1 MPGGCF
7 MKLIIYGV
15 VVFFCAPALATKSGD
30 LKSQCDID
38 NGTMIYKRVIKNYNA
53 SIMWRPDDIS
63 LDAINIKIDDKWY
76 GAIADDRTN
85 GNVLKG
91 MSSFAQAA
99 YLINL
104 PVNICVKGKY
114 LRGIE
119 GAD

>member
-1 MPGGCF
+1 
-7 MKLIIYGV
+7 MKLIFCGV
-15 VVFFCAPALATKSGD
+15 IIFMCGPALATKTGE

-38 NGTMIYKRVIKNYNA
+38 EGIMIYKRIIKNYNA

-76 GAIADDRTN
+76 GAIEDDRTN
-85 GNVLKG
+85 GNAAKG

-99 YLINL
+99 YLISL
-104 PVNICVKGKY
+104 PVNVCVKNKY

>member
-1 MPGGCF
+1 
-7 MKLIIYGV
+7 MKLIIYGAII
-15 VVFFCAPALATKSGD
+15 FMCGPALAIKSGD
-30 LKSQCDID
+30 LKSQCDVD
-38 NGTMIYKRVIKNYNA
+38 NGVMIYKQIIESYNA

-85 GNVLKG
+85 GNASKG

-104 PVNICVKGKY
+104 PVNVCVKNKY

>member
-1 MPGGCF
+1 
-7 MKLIIYGV
+7 MKLITCGAII
-15 VVFFCAPALATKSGD
+15 FICIPAFATKPGD

-38 NGTMIYKRVIKNYNA
+38 EGIMIYKRIIKNYNA

-85 GNVLKG
+85 GNAAKG

-99 YLINL
+99 CLISL
-104 PVNICVKGKY
+104 PVNVCVKNKY

>member
-1 MPGGCF
+1 
-7 MKLIIYGV
+7 MKLIIYVAIILVCG
-15 VVFFCAPALATKSGD
+15 PALATKPGD

-38 NGTMIYKRVIKNYNA
+38 NGTMIYKRVIKSYNA

-85 GNVLKG
+85 GNAAKG

-99 YLINL
+99 YLISL
-104 PVNICVKGKY
+104 PVNVCVKNKY

>member
-1 MPGGCF
+1 
-7 MKLIIYGV
+7 MKLIFCGV
-15 VVFFCAPALATKSGD
+15 IIFMCGPALSTKTGE

-38 NGTMIYKRVIKNYNA
+38 EGIMIYKRIIKNYNA

-85 GNVLKG
+85 GNAAKG

-99 YLINL
+99 YLISL
-104 PVNICVKGKY
+104 PVNVCVKNKY

>member
-1 MPGGCF
+1 MRLIFLGVIMF
-7 MKLIIYGV
+7 MCGSV
-15 VVFFCAPALATKSGD
+15 LAAKSGD
-30 LKSQCDID
+30 LKSQCDVD
-38 NGTMIYKRVIKNYNA
+38 NGSMIYKQIIKSYNA
-53 SIMWRPDDIS
+53 SIMWRPEDLS

-99 YLINL
+99 YLISL
-104 PVNICVKGKY
+104 PVNVCVRDRY